1 MIRVLEVVGRME
13 RAGQE
18 SFLMNIFRA
27 RDKEKYDISFS
38 VNTNHIGAYEEEIVA
53 SGGAVYHNPYS
64 ADIKNIFKYI
74 KSFRKILRENGPFD
88 AVHCHVWLFG
98 GFIMQAAK
106 KEKVP
111 IRIMHSHSTVDG
123 YNNSFFRRLYRFT
136 AKKLID
142 SCSTEKVAC
151 GRDAYRAL
159 FDKECEND
167 NLILNNS
174 VDISLFD
181 DTAVDSNALKS
192 ELGIPLNT
200 TVFVS
205 VARFC
210 KVKNHRKII
219 NIFNEYHKK
228 NKNSVLLLVGDG
240 ELKSQILSQVKELG
254 IEDAVI
260 FMGVRSDVNKI
271 LFCSDVFLM
280 PSEFEG
286 LPVSLVEAQA
296 AGVSCV
302 ISESITDEIDMGL
315 SLIKKADIN
324 SDDKHWVNLIEEA
337 LTQDKPEFILRKRKL
352 FEHGYTVESTWRKL
366 DLIYDRKNSNN

>member
-1 MIRVLEVVGRME
+1 MIRVLEVVGRMD

-142 SCSTEKVAC
+142 RCSPEKVAC